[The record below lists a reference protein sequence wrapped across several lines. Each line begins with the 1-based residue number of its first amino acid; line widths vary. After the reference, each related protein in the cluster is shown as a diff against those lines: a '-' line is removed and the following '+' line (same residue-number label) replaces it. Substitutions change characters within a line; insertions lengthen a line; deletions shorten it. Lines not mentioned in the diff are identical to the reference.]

1 MLILAIYIVDE
12 ALTLD
17 DLLHERR
24 ECLTLE
30 LCSSSSVID
39 HTTVEINLH
48 IIACLDSLSRFRAL
62 DDRKSDVDGI
72 PIKYSGKC
80 LCDYTAYS

>member
-24 ECLTLE
+24 ECLSFE
-30 LCSSSSVID
+30 LCSLGSVID
-39 HTTVEINLH
+39 HTAVEIDLH
-48 IIACLDSLSRFRAL
+48 IIASLDSLCCLRAL

-72 PIKYSGKC
+72 PIENSGKC
-80 LCDYTAYS
+80 LCDYTADS